1 MGLTLVTCGW
11 TPPPPPPQVRL
22 HKAKVAE
29 KKAVDAELKRQL
41 RGGMTETPPATLEE
55 VTPTPTALPLE
66 SYPNSPTPIA
76 IPLALGRA
84 LALTLALNPTPALR
98 RKPEP
103 THALTR

>member
-1 MGLTLVTCGW
+1 M
-11 TPPPPPPQVRL
+11 RL

-66 SYPNSPTPIA
+66 PYPYSTTPSRSPGPGPNPCPKPNPNSKA
-76 IPLALGRA
+76 SA
-84 LALTLALNPTPALR
+84 
-98 RKPEP
+98 
-103 THALTR
+103 